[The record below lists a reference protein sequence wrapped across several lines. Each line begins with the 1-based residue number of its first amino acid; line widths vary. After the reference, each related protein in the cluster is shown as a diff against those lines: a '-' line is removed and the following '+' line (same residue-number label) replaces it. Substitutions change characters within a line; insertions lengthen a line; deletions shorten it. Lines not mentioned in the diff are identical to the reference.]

1 MKKWKIDPTH
11 SEIGFR
17 VKHMMFTNVNGKFE
31 NYDADITFD
40 ENAFENASLKFSA
53 AIQSINTNNSER
65 DNHLK
70 SADFFDAE
78 QFPQLTFEST
88 SIEPTDGAYEVKGNL
103 TMHGVTKPVTLQTEY
118 SGVMRDPWGNNKVGL
133 QITGKINR
141 KDFGLNY
148 NAALET
154 GGVLIGEQ
162 VHVNIEIQ
170 LAES

>member
-1 MKKWKIDPTH
+1 
-11 SEIGFR
+11 
-17 VKHMMFTNVNGKFE
+17 
-31 NYDADITFD
+31 
-40 ENAFENASLKFSA
+40 
-53 AIQSINTNNSER
+53 
-65 DNHLK
+65 
-70 SADFFDAE
+70 
-78 QFPQLTFEST
+78 
-88 SIEPTDGAYEVKGNL
+88 
-103 TMHGVTKPVTLQTEY
+103 MHGVTKPVTLQTEY